1 MAHGKVNFLP
11 AWLGQRFWGS
21 GSSRRPMEAWQLS
34 PEGADDGSHEAI
46 LRQFASMHAD
56 VALDHLVS
64 SYHGITSDEAA
75 SRRRVHGQNVV
86 SSRKPQ
92 SWFMLLL
99 SVIPNP
105 FNILLAFLAIFNI
118 AMPPPN
124 WEGFAILVVM
134 IVISCAVRFWQEY
147 QSGIAVF
154 RLQLSITP
162 KFRVQRPSP
171 STDKQQTS
179 CTEETVLDTD
189 LVPGDVVILAPGA
202 IVPADCLILESSYL
216 RISQSAWTG
225 ESEPVLKDAT
235 SNAMKEAVSIFD
247 CGNLALMG
255 TNIVS
260 GHGVGLV
267 LRTGD
272 GAMIATMVKAVEK
285 KRQPN
290 AFQKGILNVTWMLIG
305 FMVIM
310 VPIVLC
316 ISGKIT
322 GNWGNAALFSI
333 SVAVGLVPEMLP
345 AIVNANLAR
354 AAHQLSKKQAIVK
367 RLDSV
372 QNLGA
377 MTVLCSDK
385 TGTLTK
391 DELSVHRYTNAAE
404 EDTLGVLEL
413 AKVDS
418 QIQGNS
424 GNNMDR
430 AIINFRLPE
439 GEVAVAHYEQV
450 RVIPFDFERR
460 RSGCIVKGITGL
472 NLLIIK
478 GAFEEVFA
486 RCSSMRSHGKVEQL
500 NGESLQRWRQLAMQ
514 RNENGYRV
522 LLVATKPLNKA
533 YLVDTGVD
541 DLDTVETDMILEG
554 MISFSDPPKDDAKDA
569 IASLTELGVQ
579 VKVLTGDS
587 LPVALNICNSLELI
601 QRQEA
606 LDDDYNAISGS
617 DLAMLEGSEEFDHI
631 VERCTVFAKVT
642 PKQKSLIVTSLQKA
656 GHCVGMLGDGINDC
670 TALRDADVGISVD
683 SGAGV
688 AKDCADLILTE
699 KGLSI
704 IVRSVVLGRITHGN
718 TIKYIKMVASSN
730 FGNVFSVVAASAWL
744 PFTPMI
750 SIQLLT
756 QNLLYDISQIAIPW
770 DRVDEEYLREPRRWN
785 AMDLL
790 RFVVILGPTSSVIDI
805 CTFLLGWYYYGVQ
818 SADDEHAVSMFQ
830 THWFL
835 QGLLTQ
841 TLIVHLLRTAKI
853 PIIQS
858 RASPVLVFSTA
869 SIMAIGFALPWIP
882 PFRPAFSF
890 AQPAPSYVGFLMAEL
905 LAYVVEVQLVKM
917 IYIRIFGTWL

>member
-1 MAHGKVNFLP
+1 MAHDKIDFLP
-11 AWLGQRFWGS
+11 VWFGRRFWGS
-21 GSSRRPMEAWQLS
+21 GSSRSPMEAWQLS
-34 PEGADDGSHEAI
+34 PEGAEDGSHEAI
-46 LRQFASMHAD
+46 LGQFASMHAD
-56 VALDHLVS
+56 EALDHLVS
-64 SYHGITSDEAA
+64 SNHGISSGEAA
-75 SRRRVHGQNVV
+75 SRRRTHGQNVV
-86 SSRKPQ
+86 SSRKPP

-105 FNILLAFLAIFNI
+105 FNILLAFLAIFNV

-124 WEGFAILVVM
+124 WKGFGILVFM
-134 IVISCAVRFWQEY
+134 IVISCA
-147 QSGIAVF
+147 
-154 RLQLSITP
+154 LSITP
-162 KFRVQRPSP
+162 KLRVRRPS
-171 STDKQQTS
+171 SSADKQQTP

-189 LVPGDVVILAPGA
+189 LVPGDVIILAPGA

-225 ESEPVLKDAT
+225 ESEPVLKDAIFNI
-235 SNAMKEAVSIFD
+235 SKEAVSIFD

-316 ISGKIT
+316 ISGTTT
-322 GNWGNAALFSI
+322 GDWGNAALFSI

-404 EDTLGVLEL
+404 EDTLDVMEL

-430 AIINFRLPE
+430 AILNFRLPK
-439 GEVAVAHYEQV
+439 GEVSVAHYEQV

-460 RSGCIVKGITGL
+460 RSGCIVKGITGF

-478 GAFEEVFA
+478 GAFEEVLA

-500 NGESLQRWRQLAMQ
+500 NAESLQLWRQLAMQ

-522 LLVATKPLNKA
+522 LLVATKPLDKT
-533 YLVDTGVD
+533 YLVETGID
-541 DLDTVETDMILEG
+541 DLDTVETNMILEG
-554 MISFSDPPKDDAKDA
+554 MIIFSDPPKDDAKDA
-569 IASLTELGVQ
+569 IASLAERGVQ

-587 LPVALNICNSLELI
+587 LPVALNICNSLALI
-601 QRQEA
+601 QRGEA
-606 LDDDYNAISGS
+606 VDDDLHAISGP
-617 DLAMLEGSEEFDHI
+617 DLALLEGSEEFDH
-631 VERCTVFAKVT
+631 VVKRCTVFAKVT
-642 PKQKSLIVTSLQKA
+642 PKQKSLIVVSLQKA

-704 IVRSVVLGRITHGN
+704 IVKSVILGRITHGN

-730 FGNVFSVVAASAWL
+730 FGNVFSIVAASAWL
-744 PFTPMI
+744 PFNPMI
-750 SIQLLT
+750 SIQLLA

-785 AMDLL
+785 ARDLL
-790 RFVVILGPTSSVIDI
+790 RFVIVLGPTSSVIDI
-805 CTFLLGWYYYGVQ
+805 CTFLLGWYYYGLR
-818 SADDEHAVSMFQ
+818 SADDEHAVSLFQ

-841 TLIVHLLRTAKI
+841 TMIVHLLRTAKI

-858 RASPVLVFSTA
+858 RASRVLVFSTA
-869 SIMAIGFALPWIP
+869 SIMVIGFALPWIP
-882 PFRPAFSF
+882 GVRPAFSF
-890 AQPAPSYVGFLMAEL
+890 AQPAPSFIGFLMAEL
-905 LAYVVEVQLVKM
+905 LAYAVEVQLVKM